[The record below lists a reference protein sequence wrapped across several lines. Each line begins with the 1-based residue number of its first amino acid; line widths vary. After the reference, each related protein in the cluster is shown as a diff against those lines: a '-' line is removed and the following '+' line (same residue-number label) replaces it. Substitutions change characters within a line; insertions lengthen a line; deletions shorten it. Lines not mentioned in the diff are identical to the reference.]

1 MSGPR
6 YSGVGPASGDINQM
20 IKSTGNISGPSV
32 GASSLVT
39 DANSAFSGV
48 SQLQRSTSLNNES
61 YMRLP
66 ASPMSF
72 SSNISGSS
80 VMDGC
85 SIVQQSSLQ
94 EQVQRQGLS
103 TATSQLIKRE
113 PPSASMNAQKRARLD
128 GMHDDALQQQLIQQ
142 LLQRNESMQSPQ
154 GLQSQQLQAI
164 FQEQRLMQNQH
175 QQLQM
180 MHSLSQMQRPP
191 ITLQQQQLHH
201 LMKPNLPPTNSVK
214 QPLPL
219 NTGIC
224 FRRLMQYLYHLRHR
238 PADNSIL
245 YWRKFVTEYFAPRAR
260 KRWCL
265 SLCDNTGNHTFGVFP
280 QLAVSMHDAY
290 EEAYNFT
297 ASFPCMVE
305 TTSVLQMDGSVMFVV
320 LNLEKDL
327 VNFSESIYS
336 GLLSYFQ
343 IYASCSLTEATFE
356 VLPRLFQIKCDHG
369 VVDENLF
376 LDMPH
381 ECRLSSGIMVLKY
394 ERAVHENIFEHLR
407 TVHEGQLQIIF
418 TPELKI
424 LSWEFCARRHEE
436 FIPRRLVAPQVN
448 QVLQVAQKY
457 RTAVTENSSTE
468 ISHQDL
474 QSSCNMID
482 LQLVKDL
489 EHQGIYT
496 WLEFAS
502 VGLLLLWKLVIL
514 AWSNC
519 PSHTWFAAAGRQL
532 ARNLD
537 SQSIAEVVCSMKDLI
552 DFSQEQKV
560 GAIESLK
567 NYPRHA
573 ATKLLK
579 VEPGMLMSAH
589 CLIGEQSLDK
599 VVSNHPGLSGYIN
612 KNLTA
617 GQVLTNSQQNVHAS
631 NNYQSLLRNPSNL
644 NQSMFYQDALSSPRG
659 SKHTQPAS
667 IQGSASA
674 SLTDAS
680 VNKLPG
686 QQPLPFDSQTLQV
699 NQHLPQHVLQ
709 QMLHG
714 LRNKRT
720 EQQSFSSPNG
730 SNSLRMGAEG
740 TRIGIEV
747 QNMSN
752 NNLPGNT
759 NPAVQSRSNSFK
771 STASANN
778 PSIGSTST
786 NRRSDLS
793 ENLDLQEFEV
803 PFKNSWR
810 TTYLMGNPGDDNY
823 GWNVEVVKNEKTS

>member
-48 SQLQRSTSLNNES
+48 SQLQRSTSFNNES

-85 SIVQQSSLQ
+85 SIVQQNSLQ

-201 LMKPNLPPTNSVK
+201 LMKPNLPPTNSAK

-290 EEAYNFT
+290 EEGYNFT

-327 VNFSESIYS
+327 FIYS

-436 FIPRRLVAPQVN
+436 FIPRRLVAPQGCG
-448 QVLQVAQKY
+448 
-457 RTAVTENSSTE
+457 AVQILVSSDAIHLYHQLLENS
-468 ISHQDL
+468 L
-474 QSSCNMID
+474 Q
-482 LQLVKDL
+482 Q
-489 EHQGIYT
+489 
-496 WLEFAS
+496 
-502 VGLLLLWKLVIL
+502 
-514 AWSNC
+514 
-519 PSHTWFAAAGRQL
+519 P
-532 ARNLD
+532 
-537 SQSIAEVVCSMKDLI
+537 IAEVVCSMKDLI

-659 SKHTQPAS
+659 SKHTQPTS

-686 QQPLPFDSQTLQV
+686 QQPRPFDSQTLQI

-709 QMLHG
+709 QMLHE

-752 NNLPGNT
+752 NNLPGNI
-759 NPAVQSRSNSFK
+759 NSAAQSRSNNFK

-786 NRRSDLS
+786 NMRSDLS

-810 TTYLMGNPGDDNY
+810 TTYLLGNPGDDNY

>member
-280 QLAVSMHDAY
+280 QLAV
-290 EEAYNFT
+290 
-297 ASFPCMVE
+297 
-305 TTSVLQMDGSVMFVV
+305 DGWQCDVCGS
-320 LNLEKDL
+320 K
-327 VNFSESIYS
+327 S
-336 GLLSYFQ
+336 GKGF
-343 IYASCSLTEATFE
+343 EATFE

-474 QSSCNMID
+474 QSSCNM
-482 LQLVKDL
+482 
-489 EHQGIYT
+489 
-496 WLEFAS
+496 
-502 VGLLLLWKLVIL
+502 
-514 AWSNC
+514 
-519 PSHTWFAAAGRQL
+519 FAAAGRQL

-537 SQSIAEVVCSMKDLI
+537 SQSVNDLGFSKRFVRCLQIAEVVCSMKDLI